1 MSKTQRNIAI
11 AAAYRGGAVMTVL
24 AKQHGL
30 SLTRISHIVWEMS
43 AELDPA
49 ELRLRLGRSS
59 RRNASAPA
67 ARAKISAAIRQ
78 RWADGL
84 MSGRPTLFAYDT
96 AKRGDYLALR
106 RAYGAAYA
114 RDAMGLS

>member
-1 MSKTQRNIAI
+1 MSKAQRNIAI
-11 AAAYRGGAVMTVL
+11 AAAYRSGVVMTEL

-30 SLTRISHIVWEMS
+30 SLSRISHIVWEQG
-43 AELDPA
+43 AESTPA
-49 ELRLRLGRSS
+49 ELRLRRGQSS
-59 RRNASAPA
+59 RRNGGSPA

-84 MSGRPTLFAYDT
+84 MSGRPTLFADDT

>member
-1 MSKTQRNIAI
+1 MSKAQRNIAI
-11 AAAYRGGAVMTVL
+11 AAAYRSGVVMTEL

-30 SLTRISHIVWEMS
+30 SLSRISHIVWEMN
-43 AELDPA
+43 AELGPA
-49 ELRLRLGRSS
+49 ELRVRRAKYS
-59 RRNASAPA
+59 RHNASAPA
-67 ARAKISAAIRQ
+67 ARAKISAAISQ

-84 MSGRPTLFAYDT
+84 MSGRPTLFADDT